1 MKKLCIII
9 FLIFGLIC
17 RVNAVE
23 NKNDILLKME
33 NEVFGVD
40 YSNQK
45 TEQRLSRLEEYVYGQ
60 KHSGNSSERIKRLAD
75 DLNADMIGQKAD
87 PAEIAEAQEDDYV
100 DESVDYPVLDEVE
113 KKLSL
118 KSVQGQ
124 SLHSRLAAIEKK
136 LFNKSYETDDFYTR
150 VERIKD
156 KSHTGADLIA
166 DEDDGLTLPEVI
178 PDRFA
183 NSGILPKRYGN
194 NNSAN
199 YDYKLSALEKK
210 VLNSTFPDE
219 NSNDRLARLES
230 RVFDTEFYY
239 DDESDRLERLE
250 SAINAKTS
258 SNKYDN
264 NKFQQKLNTA
274 LQIGAM
280 VLMVLAFIL

>member
-1 MKKLCIII
+1 MKKFCIII

-17 RVNAVE
+17 RVYAVE

-33 NEVFGVD
+33 NEILGVD

-60 KHSGNSSERIKRLAD
+60 KRSGSSSERIKKLAK
-75 DLNADMIGQKAD
+75 DLNADVIGQSE
-87 PAEIAEAQEDDYV
+87 PNEFGSDDEEEYA
-100 DESVDYPVLDEVE
+100 DESVDYPILDEVE
-113 KKLSL
+113 KKLSM
-118 KSVQGQ
+118 KSPQGQ
-124 SLHSRLAAIEKK
+124 SLHSRIAAIEKK
-136 LFNKSYETDDFYTR
+136 LFNKSFEADDFYTR
-150 VERIKD
+150 VERIKE
-156 KSHTGADLIA
+156 KSHTGTDIIA
-166 DEDDGLTLPEVI
+166 DEDEGIMLPEVR
-178 PDRFA
+178 PDRFG
-183 NSGILPKRYGN
+183 NSDILPQRYGN
-194 NNSAN
+194 SDSAN
-199 YDYKLSALEKK
+199 YDYKLTALERK

-239 DDESDRLERLE
+239 DNESDRIERLE
-250 SAINAKTS
+250 SAINAKRT